1 LEKNRGE
8 IDLGLMKSILRSHHP
23 SLEGKQFRRPCLKSI
38 CMHGGGI
45 IGDHTTG
52 SYVASLSPE
61 QCTYWVTGS
70 PTPCTSIFK
79 PLWLIDSEDI
89 PFTERDLDKAQTF
102 WEQRD
107 QLYRM
112 IVAQQLA
119 DLDSYLEARDKLEEE
134 WEGMV
139 QKMEKGNP
147 EDMKAIMKIAW
158 AQEKKLVE
166 QVIQENQKNPPH
178 LQGSPIFRRCWK

>member
-1 LEKNRGE
+1 
-8 IDLGLMKSILRSHHP
+8 
-23 SLEGKQFRRPCLKSI
+23 
-38 CMHGGGI
+38 
-45 IGDHTTG
+45 
-52 SYVASLSPE
+52 
-61 QCTYWVTGS
+61 
-70 PTPCTSIFK
+70 
-79 PLWLIDSEDI
+79 
-89 PFTERDLDKAQTF
+89 
-102 WEQRD
+102 
-107 QLYRM
+107 M

-166 QVIQENQKNPPH
+166 QVIQENQKTP
-178 LQGSPIFRRCWK
+178 SPTGQSYLSSLLEIK